1 VISISRN
8 RGYSLRAAAFGPS
21 RSVVT
26 CTVALATL
34 FPTSYFRT
42 LVTSSQ
48 SSLIPKERV
57 LWCVCENLSSF
68 PSSSETGRIN
78 PNSSV
83 PYGGLL
89 TLTPSYPAKPPCC
102 IGYVF
107 PDPSMTFQSVPPVAY
122 TAAVTDVVFE
132 VFQQVPFQCLPL
144 LSVGPCTTVHQHSMQ
159 SPATPPVNY
168 ASLEVLV
175 LFKDLYTK

>member
-1 VISISRN
+1 
-8 RGYSLRAAAFGPS
+8 
-21 RSVVT
+21 
-26 CTVALATL
+26 
-34 FPTSYFRT
+34 
-42 LVTSSQ
+42 
-48 SSLIPKERV
+48 
-57 LWCVCENLSSF
+57 
-68 PSSSETGRIN
+68 
-78 PNSSV
+78 
-83 PYGGLL
+83 
-89 TLTPSYPAKPPCC
+89 
-102 IGYVF
+102 
-107 PDPSMTFQSVPPVAY
+107 MTFQSVPPVAY